1 MQGFITEKNMN
12 EFILL
17 GHAKNYVPV
26 IFDLIEDIYGP
37 SHFTIYH
44 NLDEIETPDIFL
56 NEVNYQYTLFDRFA
70 LPQAVDNVLFGVNGP
85 KAKNAVYH
93 YFSKVINRANF
104 IRLVH
109 PTSYVSKSAQIMQGV
124 IIEPNCT
131 ISSQSIIN
139 FGVNLKRNVS
149 VGHHVELCAFSEINP
164 GVVISSN
171 VKVGN
176 NSIIGSGT
184 VIKDGISIGENS
196 LIGMGSVVTR
206 DIPSGVI
213 AYGNPCKV
221 IRENVR

>member
-1 MQGFITEKNMN
+1 MLGFTIERNMN
-12 EFILL
+12 EFVLL

-26 IFDLIEDIYGP
+26 IFDLVEDIYGP
-37 SHFTIYH
+37 SRFSIYH
-44 NLDEIETPDIFL
+44 NLDEVEKPDIFL
-56 NEVNYQYTLFDRFA
+56 DEVNYQYTLFDRSA
-70 LPQAVDNVLFGVNGP
+70 IPQSGDNVLFGVNGP

-104 IRLVH
+104 IRLIH
-109 PTSYVSKSAQIMQGV
+109 PTAYVSKSANIMQGV

-171 VKVGN
+171 VQVGN
-176 NSIIGSGT
+176 NTIVGSGAL
-184 VIKDGISIGENS
+184 IKEGISIGENA
-196 LIGMGSVVTR
+196 LIGMGSVVTK

-221 IRENVR
+221 IRDNIK